1 MKVAVTGHTS
11 GIGQGIYQYFES
23 QGHKVLGFS
32 RSNGY
37 ALPDAEDQ
45 VFEQLQS
52 CDVFVN
58 NSRPIASQI
67 SLLKRL
73 WPKWKN
79 TDKKIIVI
87 GSISAHLQ
95 YTSPPGV
102 EEYQRQK
109 KELDIVCNTL
119 RYSPWQPEGQL
130 ASRCSLIAIHPGF
143 VDTNIFSMASPIA
156 QPPLD
161 QLLSVAQVVDVVDYV
176 LRSPIKIDNIVFRR

>member
-11 GIGQGIYQYFES
+11 GIGQGLYQYFKS
-23 QGHKVLGFS
+23 QGHEVLGFS

-45 VFEQLQS
+45 ILEQLQS

-58 NSRPIASQI
+58 NALPGTSQI
-67 SLLKRL
+67 RLLRRI
-73 WPKWKN
+73 WPEWKN

-87 GSISAHLQ
+87 GSISAYFQ
-95 YTSPPGV
+95 YNVPPGL

-119 RYSPWQPEGQL
+119 RYPTPHQIAYP
-130 ASRCSLIAIHPGF
+130 CSLIAIHPGY
-143 VDTNIFSMASPIA
+143 VDTNIFSAA
-156 QPPLD
+156 GLTAWPPMS
-161 QLLSVAQVVDVVDYV
+161 QMLSVAQVVDVVDYV
-176 LRSPIKIDNIVFRR
+176 LHSPISIDSVVLRK